1 MDGGWELGRKRK
13 KHGVACVRDTER
25 DHTEVLVQC
34 HRGAASAVRGEKLT
48 SAI

>member
-25 DHTEVLVQC
+25 DHTEVLVHMPQ
-34 HRGAASAVRGEKLT
+34 RGSICG
-48 SAI
+48 